1 MSIAK
6 GKAMIEDQLTE
17 ARNITMYPLDWATA
31 TQVAKDNG
39 LGSVSAGLR
48 FIIRD
53 WIRLK
58 ATNRKQPAPAPAGNG
73 QE

>member
-1 MSIAK
+1 
-6 GKAMIEDQLTE
+6 MIEDQLTE

-48 FIIRD
+48 FIVRD
-53 WIRLK
+53 WLRLK
-58 ATNRKQPAPAPAGNG
+58 RQSSDKEAGNG
-73 QE
+73 HDQS